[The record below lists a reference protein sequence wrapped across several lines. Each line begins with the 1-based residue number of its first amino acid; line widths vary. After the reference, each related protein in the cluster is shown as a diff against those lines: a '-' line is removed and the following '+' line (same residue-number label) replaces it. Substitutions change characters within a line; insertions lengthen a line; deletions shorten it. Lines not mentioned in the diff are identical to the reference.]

1 MQKVYFIFA
10 KEKKFN
16 PEKVGFMTSASA
28 NKWLEYKIF
37 TSVKDYYKL
46 LKKQGYKVCATVLDE
61 KAKSIFQTNLKEPKI
76 ALVFGNEHCGLS
88 KQAVKLSDAHI
99 YVPMQGFVQSFNL
112 SVTVAICV
120 YEMFR
125 QRQAQI
131 KKYALPKT
139 EQARIIKRW
148 EKKK

>member
-1 MQKVYFIFA
+1 M
-10 KEKKFN
+10 
-16 PEKVGFMTSASA
+16 
-28 NKWLEYKIF
+28 
-37 TSVKDYYKL
+37 
-46 LKKQGYKVCATVLDE
+46 
-61 KAKSIFQTNLKEPKI
+61 
-76 ALVFGNEHCGLS
+76 FGNEHCGLS

-131 KKYALPKT
+131 KEIRVA
-139 EQARIIKRW
+139 
-148 EKKK
+148 